1 MKTAIDL
8 ETVRRVLHDDE
19 GAIDEELDGMPQE
32 KLRELYNA
40 GVVEIVR
47 CDSCGEQTWLIGLAG
62 HNSTSSCHNCGE
74 TYKVV
79 G

>member
-1 MKTAIDL
+1 MKRAFDL
-8 ETVRRVLHDDE
+8 ETVRRVLHNDE
-19 GAIDEELDGMPQE
+19 DAIDEELDGMPRE

-47 CDSCGEQTWLIGLAG
+47 CDSCDEQTWLIATSG

-74 TYKVV
+74 EYKVT